1 VSLKIRI
8 TPLLILSA
16 LSILYALYFFVS
28 NQHDE
33 EGWGEFAAVIL
44 IVCGIAGILVYSI
57 IRYVFNPKFVIQ
69 LMVELIILGILFLIV
84 IK

>member
-1 VSLKIRI
+1 MRFKIRI

-16 LSILYALYFFVS
+16 LSILYALYSFVS

-33 EGWGEFAAVIL
+33 EGWGAFAAGIL
-44 IVCGIAGILVYSI
+44 IVFGVVGLLVYSV

-69 LMVELIILGILFLIV
+69 LVVELLILGLLFLAI
-84 IK
+84 II